1 MPEIWQITALWAAC
15 AVCAAAAAALTA
27 FAFALAVRK
36 FSADARRKTPETALG
51 AAARFCCEN
60 GGKIAGP
67 LALSARAFVAF
78 SAAFAYF
85 AAAGSLERFGVETG
99 AGSRILLA
107 LAAAGAVAL
116 AEYGILGI
124 PAARFAAA
132 NPEKVLRKIAPIFV
146 ALYAVAKPAELVAEK
161 IGAKLAGKRL
171 PCKPPFS
178 RIDAEIMLRAEDA
191 DAEPVSPYAGK
202 IARNAIRLQ
211 ELDVSD
217 AMLPRSK
224 VEYFD
229 IDEPYSENLKVAL
242 RSRYNRYPLCRG
254 DLDDCYGI
262 IHLRDLFA
270 AQAESETPDLS
281 KIARQTLRLREN
293 ENLESALAKM
303 LGYKIHIALVEDDF
317 GGVIG
322 VLTLD
327 AALGEL
333 VGQIRDEF
341 AVSQGEPIRVIGK
354 NKYKISGL
362 APIRRV
368 EDFLDVDFDADE
380 VSTFGGLV
388 TLSLGRFPEKGE
400 RIYFKD
406 QRMRVVVDKMEARMV
421 GECTAVMESS
431 ETQEK

>member
-1 MPEIWQITALWAAC
+1 MPEIWQIAALWAAC
-15 AVCAAAAAALTA
+15 AVCAAASAALTA
-27 FAFALAVRK
+27 FAFALAARK
-36 FSADARRKTPETALG
+36 FSADARRKLPESSLG

-60 GGKIAGP
+60 GGRIAGP
-67 LALSARAFVAF
+67 LALSARALAAF

-85 AAAGSLERFGVETG
+85 AAAASLERFGVETG

-107 LAAAGAVAL
+107 LAAAAAVAL

-146 ALYAVAKPAELVAEK
+146 ALYAVVKPAEFAAEK

-171 PCKPPFS
+171 SGRPPFG
-178 RIDAEIMLRAEDA
+178 RADVEIMLRAEEA
-191 DAEPVSPYAGK
+191 DGEPVSPYAGK

-229 IDEPYSENLKVAL
+229 IDEPYSENLKAAL
-242 RSRYNRYPLCRG
+242 RSRHNRYPLCRG
-254 DLDDCYGI
+254 GLDDCYGI

-303 LGYKIHIALVEDDF
+303 LGYKIHMALVEDDF

-368 EDFLDVDFDADE
+368 EDFLDVDFNSDE
-380 VSTFGGLV
+380 VSTFGGLI
-388 TLSLGRFPEKGE
+388 TLSLGRFPERGE
-400 RIYFKD
+400 RIYFKE
-406 QRMRVVVDKMEARMV
+406 QRMRVVVDRMEARTV
-421 GECTAVMESS
+421 GECTAAMEAPDASG
-431 ETQEK
+431 E

>member
-1 MPEIWQITALWAAC
+1 MPEIWQIAALWAAC
-15 AVCAAAAAALTA
+15 AVCAAAAALTA

-421 GECTAVMESS
+421 GECTAVMETS

>member
-1 MPEIWQITALWAAC
+1 MPEIWQIAALWAAC
-15 AVCAAAAAALTA
+15 AVCAAASAALTA
-27 FAFALAVRK
+27 FAFALAARK
-36 FSADARRKTPETALG
+36 FSADARRKPPESSLG

-60 GGKIAGP
+60 GGRIAGP
-67 LALSARAFVAF
+67 LALSARALAAF

-85 AAAGSLERFGVETG
+85 AAAASLDRLGVETG

-107 LAAAGAVAL
+107 LAAAAAVAL

-146 ALYAVAKPAELVAEK
+146 ALYAVVKPAEFAAEK

-171 PCKPPFS
+171 SGRPPFG
-178 RIDAEIMLRAEDA
+178 RADVEIMLRAEEA
-191 DAEPVSPYAGK
+191 DGEPVSPYAGK

-229 IDEPYSENLKVAL
+229 I
-242 RSRYNRYPLCRG
+242 
-254 DLDDCYGI
+254 DDCYGI

-303 LGYKIHIALVEDDF
+303 LGYNLHMALVEDDF

-368 EDFLDVDFDADE
+368 EDFLDVDFNSDE
-380 VSTFGGLV
+380 VSTFGGLI

-400 RIYFKD
+400 RIYFKE
-406 QRMRVVVDKMEARMV
+406 QRMRVVVDRMEARTV
-421 GECTAVMESS
+421 GECTAAMEAPDASG
-431 ETQEK
+431 E

>member
-1 MPEIWQITALWAAC
+1 MPEIWHIAALWAAC
-15 AVCAAAAAALTA
+15 ALCSAAAAALTA
-27 FAFALAVRK
+27 LAFAAAARK
-36 FSADARRKTPETALG
+36 FSGGWWNKPESSELG

-60 GGKIAGP
+60 GGKIAAP
-67 LALSARAFVAF
+67 IALSVRAFVAF
-78 SAAFAYF
+78 SAILAYF
-85 AAAGSLERFGVETG
+85 AAEASLGMLGFGTG
-99 AGSRILLA
+99 GGGRILLA
-107 LAAAGAVAL
+107 LALAAAVTL
-116 AEYGILGI
+116 AEYGLLGI

-132 NPEKVLRKIAPIFV
+132 NPERALRKTAPVFV
-146 ALYAVAKPAELVAEK
+146 ALYAAVKPAEIVAEK
-161 IGAKLAGKRL
+161 IGAKLAGKRA
-171 PCKPPFS
+171 PGRPPFG
-178 RIDAEIMLRAEDA
+178 RIDVEVMLRAEDA
-191 DAEPVSPYAGK
+191 DAEHVSPYAGR

-242 RSRYNRYPLCRG
+242 RSRHNRYPLCRG

-303 LGYKIHIALVEDDF
+303 LGYKIHMALVEDDF

-322 VLTLD
+322 ALTLD

-341 AVSQGEPIRVIGK
+341 AVSQGEPVRVIGK
-354 NKYKISGL
+354 NRYKISGL

-368 EDFLDVDFDADE
+368 EDFLDVDFDTDE
-380 VSTFGGLV
+380 ASTFGGLI

-400 RIYFKD
+400 RIYFRE
-406 QRMRVVVDKMEARMV
+406 QRMRVTVDRMDERSV
-421 GECTAVMESS
+421 GECTAVMEAS
-431 ETQEK
+431 EGAEK

>member
-1 MPEIWQITALWAAC
+1 MPEIWQIAALWAAC

-67 LALSARAFVAF
+67 LALFARAFVAF

-146 ALYAVAKPAELVAEK
+146 ALYAVAKP
-161 IGAKLAGKRL
+161 AGKRL

>member
-1 MPEIWQITALWAAC
+1 MPEIWQIAALWAAC

-36 FSADARRKTPETALG
+36 FSADARRKTPETALR

-67 LALSARAFVAF
+67 IALSARAFVAF

-85 AAAGSLERFGVETG
+85 AAAGSLERLGVETG

-124 PAARFAAA
+124 PAAGFAAA
-132 NPEKVLRKIAPIFV
+132 NPEKVLRKIAPVFV
-146 ALYAVAKPAELVAEK
+146 ALYAVAKPAVLVAEK
-161 IGAKLAGKRL
+161 IGAKLAGKKL

-341 AVSQGEPIRVIGK
+341 AVSQGEPIRVIGR

-400 RIYFKD
+400 KIYFKE

-421 GECTAVMESS
+421 GECTATLEVSDSS
-431 ETQEK
+431 EK

>member
-1 MPEIWQITALWAAC
+1 MPSNLGSSPPSISGAYTHSSAMIAPSTAA
-15 AVCAAAAAALTA
+15 TMI
-27 FAFALAVRK
+27 
-36 FSADARRKTPETALG
+36 S
-51 AAARFCCEN
+51 
-60 GGKIAGP
+60 
-67 LALSARAFVAF
+67 
-78 SAAFAYF
+78 
-85 AAAGSLERFGVETG
+85 
-99 AGSRILLA
+99 
-107 LAAAGAVAL
+107 
-116 AEYGILGI
+116 
-124 PAARFAAA
+124 FAAA

-421 GECTAVMESS
+421 GECTAVMETS